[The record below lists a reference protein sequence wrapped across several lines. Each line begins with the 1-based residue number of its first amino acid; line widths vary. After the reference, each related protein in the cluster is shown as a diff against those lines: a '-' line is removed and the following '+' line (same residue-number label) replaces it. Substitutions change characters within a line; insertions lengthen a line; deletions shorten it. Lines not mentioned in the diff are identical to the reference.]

1 MNGINQTHRV
11 AILGLLSFAM
21 LIVSLD
27 QYIVVVALPELGRDL
42 GYSPQTLQTVI
53 SAYAI
58 ASSGLVLFGGRAA
71 DLLGRRRMLAVGLAL
86 YGVASLA
93 GGLATGITLQLVAR
107 AVQGL
112 GGALVLPS
120 TLALINTLFAEGR
133 ERNRALGVWGGSG
146 AAGLVIGVL
155 LGGVLTR
162 AFGWEAVFFVN
173 VPLTVLGLLVTFSVI
188 EADRAPETK
197 RKFDIPGTLAAT
209 GAVTLLVFA
218 LVRGPEVGWSSLKIV
233 GAMVAGVFLS
243 GAFIVIERRSLDPL
257 VPAVL
262 MANASLRT
270 AAGIAFMFMATFG
283 SLLYFLS
290 LYFQD
295 VRGYNAL
302 ETGVAFLLPTT
313 VVVAGSTLAGRL
325 VTYFGLRLTLLMALT
340 MGAAGAITLA
350 FAISPDSTYT
360 ALIPGLTAVSAADGI
375 VFTAMFIAAASG
387 VRDDAQGIASGIV
400 STAAGVGVSVG
411 LAILVVVANDHAV
424 SVVIQDLQAAEA
436 AGIRKA
442 VFSIGGGIIATS
454 LLPIVGLP
462 RKAS

>member
-1 MNGINQTHRV
+1 MRRV
-11 AILGLLSFAM
+11 AILGVLSFAM

-42 GYSPQTLQTVI
+42 GYSAQTLQTVI

-71 DLLGRRRMLAVGLAL
+71 DLLGGRRMLAAGLAL

-93 GGLATGITLQLVAR
+93 GGLARGIELQLVAR

-120 TLALINTLFAEGR
+120 TLSLINTLFAEGH
-133 ERNRALGVWGGSG
+133 ERNRALGVWGGAG
-146 AAGLVIGVL
+146 AAGLVTGVL

-173 VPLTVLGLLVTFSVI
+173 VPLTALGLLATFSVI

-197 RKFDIPGTLAAT
+197 RRFDIPGALTAT

-218 LVRGPEVGWSSLKIV
+218 LVRGPEVGWGSLKIV
-233 GAMVAGVFLS
+233 GAMVAGVFLT

-257 VPAVL
+257 VPAAL

-295 VRGYNAL
+295 VRGDDAL
-302 ETGVAFLLPTT
+302 KTGVAFLLPTT
-313 VVVAGSTLAGRL
+313 VVVAGSTFAGRL
-325 VTYFGLRLTLLMALT
+325 VTRFGLRLTLLITLT
-340 MGAAGAITLA
+340 VGAAGAIMLA
-350 FAISPDSTYT
+350 LAISPGSTYT
-360 ALIPGLTAVSAADGI
+360 SLIPGLTAVSAADGI

-387 VRDDAQGIASGIV
+387 VRDDAQGVASGIV
-400 STAAGVGVSVG
+400 SAAAGVGASVG
-411 LAILVVVANDHAV
+411 LAILVVVANRHTLNVAV
-424 SVVIQDLQAAEA
+424 PDLHAAEA

-442 VFSIGGGIIATS
+442 VFSIGGGIIAMS
-454 LLPIVGLP
+454 LLPVVGLRRRALP
-462 RKAS
+462 D